1 MRVNNNILVQEN
13 RALLQETKDVQQA
26 VSQTAFQD
34 VLDSKLTAKQALQ
47 FSKHAF
53 TRLSARNIQL
63 SNEQLERVRGGIA
76 EASQKGIRDS
86 LVLVD
91 DVALVVN
98 VRSKTVITA
107 MNPEQKKSQE
117 NIFTN
122 IDGAVIV

>member
-1 MRVNNNILVQEN
+1 MRIHNNVMPQPVQTEAAAHPVPLGSPL
-13 RALLQETKDVQQA
+13 R
-26 VSQTAFQD
+26 FQD
-34 VLDSKLTAKQALQ
+34 VLDSKITEKQNAGLQ

-53 TRLSARNIQL
+53 MRLNARNIQL
-63 SNEQLERVRGGIA
+63 STDQLQRVQNGVNEA
-76 EASQKGIRDS
+76 KQKGIQDS

-107 MNPEQKKSQE
+107 MNPEQ